1 MRPKSLLDR
10 SLELLRVAKQ
20 IEPRSRTK
28 SGLMV
33 GLGEEMAEVKEL
45 LDQMREHDIEII
57 TIGQYLRPSL
67 KHHPLI
73 RYWHPDEF
81 AELKAY
87 GKCAR
92 LQARRIGAARPLELS
107 RPRAGGRC
115 PRRMTRRGDACASL
129 GLARHGGLRRC
140 LGPAARDRAG
150 ARAPVSL
157 ADDAV
162 LLLEHPP
169 VYTMGRQGEARH
181 LGAGPDALV
190 AAGAEFLEVDRGG
203 SVTFHGPG
211 QLVAYPIV
219 RLAGIFPI
227 PGHPAHGDVDRYLR
241 ALEAG
246 LIATAATYGVEVT
259 RRPPYTGVW
268 SGERKLAAIG
278 VKLAGGVTSH
288 GVALNVA
295 TDLSWFDR
303 VTPCGIEGAGVA
315 SLETLGAPGHSPE
328 EVAPVLAAKLASAF
342 GCASRQRPA
351 WRAVAPTREKTA
363 A

>member
-1 MRPKSLLDR
+1 MTEVTDIPV
-10 SLELLRVAKQ
+10 LRWAW
-20 IEPRSRTK
+20 
-28 SGLMV
+28 
-33 GLGEEMAEVKEL
+33 LGTVSYSDAWDL
-45 LDQMREHDIEII
+45 QREIA
-57 TIGQYLRPSL
+57 L
-67 KHHPLI
+67 
-73 RYWHPDEF
+73 
-81 AELKAY
+81 
-87 GKCAR
+87 
-92 LQARRIGAARPLELS
+92 ARRSGA
-107 RPRAGGRC
+107 
-115 PRRMTRRGDACASL
+115 
-129 GLARHGGLRRC
+129 
-140 LGPAARDRAG
+140 
-150 ARAPVSL
+150 L

-169 VYTMGRQGEARH
+169 VFTMGRQGEARH
-181 LGAGPDALV
+181 LGAGPDALR

-219 RLAGIFPI
+219 RLAGVFPI
-227 PGHPAHGDVDRYLR
+227 PGHPAHGDVDHYLR

-268 SGERKLAAIG
+268 AGERKLGAIG
-278 VKLAGGVTSH
+278 VKLAGGVTTH

-315 SLETLGAPGHSPE
+315 SLASLGAPGHTPE
-328 EVAPVLAAKLASAF
+328 EVAPVLAGGLARAF
-342 GCASRQRPA
+342 GSRLEAAGPLAPLLRSGKPA
-351 WRAVAPTREKTA
+351 TNA

>member
-1 MRPKSLLDR
+1 MTEVTDIPV
-10 SLELLRVAKQ
+10 LRWAW
-20 IEPRSRTK
+20 
-28 SGLMV
+28 
-33 GLGEEMAEVKEL
+33 LGTVSYSDAWDL
-45 LDQMREHDIEII
+45 QREIA
-57 TIGQYLRPSL
+57 L
-67 KHHPLI
+67 
-73 RYWHPDEF
+73 
-81 AELKAY
+81 
-87 GKCAR
+87 
-92 LQARRIGAARPLELS
+92 ARRSGA
-107 RPRAGGRC
+107 
-115 PRRMTRRGDACASL
+115 
-129 GLARHGGLRRC
+129 
-140 LGPAARDRAG
+140 
-150 ARAPVSL
+150 L

-169 VYTMGRQGEARH
+169 VFTMGRQGEARH
-181 LGAGPDALV
+181 LGAGPDALR

-219 RLAGIFPI
+219 RLAGVFPI
-227 PGHPAHGDVDRYLR
+227 PGHPAHGDVDHYLR

-268 SGERKLAAIG
+268 AGERKLGAIG
-278 VKLAGGVTSH
+278 VKLAGGVTTH

-315 SLETLGAPGHSPE
+315 SLASLGAPGHTPG
-328 EVAPVLAAKLASAF
+328 EVAPMLAGGLARAF
-342 GCASRQRPA
+342 GSRLEAAGPLAPLLRSAKPA
-351 WRAVAPTREKTA
+351 TSA